1 MCPTST
7 LNHKAGAAA
16 VRSTALAA
24 ICLLSGF
31 VSMAGDRVSPDF
43 SPDPSS
49 TTETFNLTSTLSHS
63 VIIAEASS
71 RSADRGHDATASHRS
86 SAAGGCASGV
96 SHSCDTL
103 RKTGDTRLD
112 AYDGYRLVFAEEF
125 SDDGKPDS
133 TIWRYEEGF
142 CRNHEDQYY
151 NADRNIYIKDG
162 VLVIEARDDSS
173 LAIPNPRY
181 DPADGSW
188 PSSIGP
194 NIGWTSGSMMTKGS
208 ADGGFSW
215 LYGIYEVRAKAPRH
229 LGCWPAIWSTGQKYE
244 WPYGGEIDIM
254 EYYGG
259 GIHGNVAWGNG
270 GRYDAAWNSAFIP
283 DSRLGEGW
291 DDDYHIWRMIWE
303 PDHIAFWCDD
313 ILVNDIPLDSTVNAT
328 ASGDFDHGDGV
339 NPFREV
345 RQNLWLNLALGGD
358 NGGSLDDTPSPV
370 RYLIDYARVYQK
382 EGTDGAAALHID
394 PVVSEPRFLV
404 SDGVEVCGSPDG
416 E

>member
-7 LNHKAGAAA
+7 LNHTAGAAA
-16 VRSTALAA
+16 VFSAAMAA
-24 ICLLSGF
+24 ICLFSGPE
-31 VSMAGDRVSPDF
+31 SMAGSRV

-49 TTETFNLTSTLSHS
+49 STETFNLTSSSSHS
-63 VIIAEASS
+63 VIIAEAASH
-71 RSADRGHDATASHRS
+71 SADAAPVATGSPRFNE
-86 SAAGGCASGV
+86 AGGCASGP
-96 SHSCDTL
+96 SLSDGASQRQLHADDPRRS
-103 RKTGDTRLD
+103 

-125 SDDGKPDS
+125 SADGKPDS
-133 TIWRYEEGF
+133 TIWKYEEGF

-162 VLVIEARDDSS
+162 VLVIEARDDSA
-173 LAIPNPRY
+173 LGIPNPRY
-181 DPADGSW
+181 NPADGSW
-188 PSSIGP
+188 PSSLGP
-194 NIGWTSGSMMTKGS
+194 HIGWTSGSMMTKGTP
-208 ADGGFSW
+208 DGGYSW

-244 WPYGGEIDIM
+244 WPYGGETDIM

-270 GRYDAAWNSAFIP
+270 GRYDAAWNSAFVP

-303 PDHIAFWCDD
+303 PEHIAFWCDD
-313 ILVNDIPLDSTVNAT
+313 ILVNDIPLDSTVNAP
-328 ASGDFDHGDGV
+328 ASGDFDHGDRV

-370 RYLIDYARVYQK
+370 RYLIDYARIYQK

-394 PVVSEPRFLV
+394 PVVSEPRFNV
-404 SDGVEVCGSPDG
+404 PDGVEVCGSPDG